1 MKKNERSAP
10 CGTEAAYNRHRRHGE
25 TPCQDCKRAA
35 AAARGRR
42 RGVPEKVDTP
52 MGEHVSDG
60 PAAVA
65 PSSVWGDQAEAP
77 AEALDYTVELGRL
90 YGVLGN
96 AMQFAAPRET
106 ASIAREMRAILHDLR
121 DDQNSSA
128 QGPSLKEQLAEAKRE
143 RAARTERRKVVAL
156 ASGDVDGLAEAE
168 A

>member
-25 TPCQDCKRAA
+25 TPCQECKRAA

-65 PSSVWGDQAEAP
+65 PSGVWGAQ

-90 YGVLGN
+90 YGVLGK
-96 AMQFAAPRET
+96 AMEFAAPRET

-121 DDQNSSA
+121 ADKESSA

-156 ASGDVDGLAEAE
+156 ASGDVEGLAEAE